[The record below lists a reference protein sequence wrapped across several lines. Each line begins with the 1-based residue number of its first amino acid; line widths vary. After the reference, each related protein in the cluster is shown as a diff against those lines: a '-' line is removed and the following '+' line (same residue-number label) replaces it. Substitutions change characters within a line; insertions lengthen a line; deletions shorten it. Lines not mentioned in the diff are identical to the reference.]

1 RHSTSLSFDID
12 DVVVELY
19 QANKGL
25 VLFLLAKLLN
35 FQGTSPLFLVGSLS
49 YLHKRI
55 DSVLDGVV
63 VQHFFFYYIKWR

>member
-1 RHSTSLSFDID
+1 FDID

-35 FQGTSPLFLVGSLS
+35 FQGTSPRLQVGSLS
-49 YLHKRI
+49 KL
-55 DSVLDGVV
+55 
-63 VQHFFFYYIKWR
+63 FFYADCKIKLNTVPIQ

>member
-1 RHSTSLSFDID
+1 LKNFSTEQAILGSFSVSNDGKSTSLSFDID

-35 FQGTSPLFLVGSLS
+35 FQGTSPLL
-49 YLHKRI
+49 
-55 DSVLDGVV
+55 
-63 VQHFFFYYIKWR
+63 

>member
-1 RHSTSLSFDID
+1 FDID

-35 FQGTSPLFLVGSLS
+35 FQGTSPRLQVGSLS
-49 YLHKRI
+49 NKKLSLQQYHSQSI
-55 DSVLDGVV
+55 V
-63 VQHFFFYYIKWR
+63 YTA